1 MGNVKYS
8 RFLGLA
14 QIIGLILIFVLSNES
29 AFSQGFGRNKP
40 GYKTFDFKV
49 YKTPHFEI
57 YHYFDNDSVIQQY
70 AEMAEKWYFR
80 HQQIFQDTFKT
91 PNPVII
97 YENHP
102 DFQQTT
108 AISGIISIGTGGVT
122 ESLKNRVVFPVL
134 ETNAQTNHVFGHEL
148 VHAFQFSM
156 LTKGDTT
163 SIMSVRNLP
172 LWMVE
177 GMAEYLSIGSFDPN
191 TAMWMRDALANDDF
205 PTLKD
210 LTTSYKYFPY
220 RWGHAFWAFVC
231 RTWGDDIMAPLFM
244 ETAKF
249 GYERAIE
256 SVLGMKPEVLS
267 NIWKSSYTVHYKE
280 FMEDSL
286 KLQEVG
292 TKLLFEGNSGE
303 TNVSPSLSPD
313 GKYVAFFS
321 EKNVFTLDLF
331 VADAETGKILTTLTS
346 SSRSDDIDGFNFL
359 ESMGTWSPDSRYFAY
374 VAVKKGKSVLLI
386 TDLERRSRKPEEI
399 FIPGV
404 SFINNPSWSPDGT
417 KLVMTGVVGGI
428 NNLYLYDL
436 ETTKVTRL
444 TNDGYSY
451 IHPTWSP
458 DMKYIAFSTDR
469 KQPGDTTLNPSYS
482 FNLGIMEYENPTNI
496 QVLPVFRDAHN
507 LNPQYSQDGA
517 SIYFVSNRDG
527 FRNLYRYDKADGK
540 VFRLTDF
547 LTGISGITEFA
558 PAVSVS
564 RLTDKIT
571 FTYYFKGNHTIYS
584 AASADFNPVEV
595 EPSDID
601 FTAATLPPFQRISTN
616 IVDNLMVDYSDNP
629 VFPADSFQVKPYR
642 PKFKLDYIG
651 NTGVGISVNTYYGTG
666 MAGGVNAIFS
676 DILGN
681 STLYSA
687 LAVNGEI
694 YDFGGMFAYFNQ
706 KRKIKWGVSLSH
718 IPYRQIYPGYPYEE
732 TIKGIDYIVY
742 PRLDNRIFEDQLGLF
757 AYFPFSMTR
766 RLELGVSSSF
776 YYYMVNIYK
785 EYYQDLGGYLVFAGS
800 DIEKNVKE
808 KPPSFNLQRLNL
820 AYVGD
825 NSYFGMASP
834 MRGHR
839 YRFQVDKYFGSIDR
853 VGLTADARKYVFLKP
868 FSFAIRGLHMGR
880 YGKDQIDPFFYPI
893 YLGYPGFVRGLN
905 TNAYLDAQR
914 LIDSDY
920 NGDDL
925 LGAKMLFTSFE
936 VRLPFTGPEKLAVI
950 KSGVLF
956 AELALFFDAG
966 LAFNDFDDISFN
978 VNTTDIEKRLP
989 VFSTG
994 VSLRVNLF
1002 GYMILEPYYAFPI
1015 NRTGMLSG
1023 VFGLNFIPGW

>member
-8 RFLGLA
+8 GVLSLA
-14 QIIGLILIFVLSNES
+14 QIIGLIFILALSSEN

-57 YHYFDNDSVIQQY
+57 YHYFDNDSIIQQY

-80 HQQIFQDTFKT
+80 HQQIFQDTFKI

-256 SVLGMKPEVLS
+256 SILGMKPEVLS

-286 KLQEVG
+286 KLREVG

-331 VADAETGKILTTLTS
+331 VADAETGKIITTLTS

-386 TDLERRSRKPEEI
+386 TDLERKSKKPEEI

-404 SFINNPSWSPDGT
+404 PFINNPSWSPDGT

-436 ETTKVTRL
+436 ETKKVTRL

-458 DMKYIAFSTDR
+458 DMKSIAFSTDR

-482 FNLGIMEYENPTNI
+482 FNLAIMEVDNPSNI
-496 QVLPVFRDAHN
+496 EVIPVFREAHN
-507 LNPQYSQDGA
+507 LNPQFSPDGA

-527 FRNLYRYDKADGK
+527 FRNLYRYDNADGK

-584 AASADFNPVEV
+584 ASSADFNPVEV
-595 EPSDID
+595 DPTDID

-616 IVDNLMVDYSDNP
+616 IVDNLMNDYSGNP

-681 STLYSA
+681 NTLYGA

-718 IPYRQIYPGYPYEE
+718 IPYRQYFFGYDRE
-732 TIKGIDYIVY
+732 TINEVDYDVQILY
-742 PRLDNRIFEDQLGLF
+742 NYRIFEDQLGLF
-757 AYFPFSMTR
+757 AYYPFSMTR
-766 RLELGVSSSF
+766 RLEFGGSIS
-776 YYYMVNIYK
+776 YYYFRVDAFKDYYYAGTFIY
-785 EYYQDLGGYLVFAGS
+785 AGQTR
-800 DIEKNVKE
+800 EKNLKDLA
-808 KPPSFNLQRLNL
+808 PPSFNLQRLNL

-853 VGLTADARKYVFLKP
+853 IGLTADARKYAFLKP
-868 FSFAIRGLHMGR
+868 FSFAVRGLHIGR
-880 YGKDQIDPFFYPI
+880 YGKDPVDDFSYPL
-893 YLGYPGFVRGLN
+893 YLGYPGFIRGYN
-905 TNAYLDAQR
+905 TNSYYDRQA
-914 LIDSDY
+914 LIDPTFTY
-920 NGDDL
+920 MELVGT
-925 LGAKMLFTSFE
+925 KLFLSSFE

-950 KSGVLF
+950 KSGFLF
-956 AELALFFDAG
+956 TELALFFDAG
-966 LAFNDFDDISFN
+966 LAYNEFDDISLN
-978 VNTTDIEKRLP
+978 MNTDDPLKRLP

-994 VSLRVNLF
+994 LSLRVNLF

>member
-1 MGNVKYS
+1 MEAKKIFRYS
-8 RFLGLA
+8 ISIKFISLLMLFSLFTA
-14 QIIGLILIFVLSNES
+14 I
-29 AFSQGFGRNKP
+29 AFGQGFGRNKP

-57 YHYFDNDSVIQQY
+57 YHYFENDSVIENF
-70 AEMAEKWYFR
+70 ANMAEKWYFR

-91 PNPVII
+91 PNPIII

-122 ESLKNRVVFPVL
+122 ESLKNRVIFPVL

-156 LTKGDTT
+156 LTKDDTL

-191 TAMWMRDALANDDF
+191 TAMWMRDALAHDDF

-210 LTTSYKYFPY
+210 LSTSYKYFPY

-231 RTWGDDIMAPLFM
+231 RTWGDDIMAPLFI

-256 SVLGMKPEVLS
+256 VVLGMKPEVLS
-267 NIWKSSYTVHYKE
+267 NIWKSSYAVHYE
-280 FMEDSL
+280 EYIQDSL
-286 KLQEVG
+286 KRQEVG
-292 TKLLFEGNSGE
+292 TKLLFEGNAGE

-321 EKNVFTLDLF
+321 EKSVFTLDLF
-331 VADAETGKILTTLTS
+331 IADANTGKVVANLSS

-359 ESMGTWSPDSRYFAY
+359 ESMGAWSPDSKKYAY

-386 TDLERRSRKPEEI
+386 TDLSRRRKTREI

-404 SFINNPSWSPDGT
+404 PFINNPSWSPDGE
-417 KLVMTGVVGGI
+417 KLVFTGLVDGI

-436 ETTKVTRL
+436 GSEKVTQL
-444 TNDGYSY
+444 TNDGFSY
-451 IHPTWSP
+451 VHPTWSP
-458 DMKYIAFSTDR
+458 DMRHIAFSTDR
-469 KQPGDTTLNPSYS
+469 KQPGDTTTRPNYS
-482 FNLGIMEYENPTNI
+482 FNLAYLEYSNPQNVTI
-496 QVLPVFRDAHN
+496 IPVFQGADN
-507 LNPQYSQDGA
+507 LNPQYSQDGK
-517 SIYFVSNRDG
+517 SLYFLSNRDG
-527 FRNLYRYDKADGK
+527 FRNLYRYDKADEK
-540 VFRLTDF
+540 VYRLTDL
-547 LTGISGITEFA
+547 LTGISGITELA
-558 PAVSVS
+558 PAMSVS
-564 RLTDKIT
+564 RLTDKIAY
-571 FTYYFKGNHTIYS
+571 TYYFKGNHTIYS
-584 AASADFNPVEV
+584 ATNEDFNPVEV
-595 EPSDID
+595 DPADID

-616 IVDNLMVDYSDNP
+616 IVDRLMADYSEIP
-629 VFPADSFQVKPYR
+629 VIPVDSFQVKPYR

-651 NTGVGISVNTYYGTG
+651 NTGVGIAVNTYYGTG

-676 DILGN
+676 DVLGN
-681 STLYSA
+681 NTLYTA
-687 LAVNGEI
+687 LAINGEI

-718 IPYRQIYPGYPYEE
+718 IPYRQYFFGFEQEE
-732 TIKGIDYIVY
+732 RGGNLYDVQILYNY
-742 PRLDNRIFEDQLGLF
+742 RIFEDQLGIF
-757 AYFPFSMTR
+757 AYYPFSMTR
-766 RLELGVSSSF
+766 RLEIGGSVS
-776 YYYMVNIYK
+776 YYYYRIDAFKDFYLANTFIY
-785 EYYQDLGGYLVFAGS
+785 AGS
-800 DIEKNVKE
+800 EREKNIKGLA
-808 KPPSFNLQRLNL
+808 PPSFNMQRLNL

-853 VGLTADARKYVFLKP
+853 IGLTADARKYVFLKP
-868 FSFAIRGLHMGR
+868 FSFAVRGLHVGR

-893 YLGYPGFVRGLN
+893 YLGYPGFLRGFN
-905 TNAYLDAQR
+905 TNAYWDTQR
-914 LIDSDY
+914 MLNPDFQG
-920 NGDDL
+920 NDL
-925 LGAKMLFTSFE
+925 LGTKMLLTSLE
-936 VRLPFTGPEKLAVI
+936 LRLPFTGPEKLAVI
-950 KSGVLF
+950 KSGVF
-956 AELALFFDAG
+956 FTELALFFDAG
-966 LAFNDFDDISFN
+966 LAFNEFRDIPLEATFAGLIR
-978 VNTTDIEKRLP
+978 VPLP
-989 VFSTG
+989 LFSTG
-994 VSLRVNLF
+994 LSLRVNLF
-1002 GYMILEPYYAFPI
+1002 GYMILEPYYAFPF
-1015 NRTGMLSG
+1015 NKGVTSGG